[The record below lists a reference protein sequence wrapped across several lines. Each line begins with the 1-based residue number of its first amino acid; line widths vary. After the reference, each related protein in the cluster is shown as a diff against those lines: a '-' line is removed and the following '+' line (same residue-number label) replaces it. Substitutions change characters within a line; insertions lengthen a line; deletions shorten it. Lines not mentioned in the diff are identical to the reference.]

1 MAWLALLISPQSLMS
16 PEGLG
21 TMTAGL
27 TQGVGPSTGS
37 WLESSSN
44 FYSIFSL
51 NPNGEAL
58 NFWAMGLTDSST

>member
-1 MAWLALLISPQSLMS
+1 MS

-21 TMTAGL
+21 TMTTGL

-58 NFWAMGLTDSST
+58 NFWAMGWNNSST